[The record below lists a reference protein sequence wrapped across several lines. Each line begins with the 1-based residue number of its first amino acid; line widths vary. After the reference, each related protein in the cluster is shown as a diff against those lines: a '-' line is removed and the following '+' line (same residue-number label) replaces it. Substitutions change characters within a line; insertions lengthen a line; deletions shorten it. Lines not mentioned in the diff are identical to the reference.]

1 MTWPWIVQMYI
12 PDDDF
17 KGDDNNNSDDSD
29 DDSDNVKSGQSSH
42 CRGTSWEA
50 LVLVW
55 PRCRPSRAGQT
66 GFPINS
72 SLPRF
77 YSFLHHNAKLAH
89 AISDIFYVIQEL
101 LWALQG
107 QVLSLPTFLLNV
119 ICQNI
124 GSFKLVISGQDEY
137 IRDWWSVVID
147 TGLFV
152 LQLKAR
158 YLNLIYLMEC
168 WKWIQ

>member
-1 MTWPWIVQMYI
+1 MEINDFFRVHNLSISKYCIVPGDMFMGKYCTKYI

-42 CRGTSWEA
+42 CPRTSWEA
-50 LVLVW
+50 LALVW

-89 AISDIFYVIQEL
+89 ATSDIFYVIQEL
-101 LWALQG
+101 L
-107 QVLSLPTFLLNV
+107 
-119 ICQNI
+119 
-124 GSFKLVISGQDEY
+124 
-137 IRDWWSVVID
+137 
-147 TGLFV
+147 
-152 LQLKAR
+152 
-158 YLNLIYLMEC
+158 
-168 WKWIQ
+168 

>member
-1 MTWPWIVQMYI
+1 MEINDFFRVHNLSISKYCIVPGDMFMSKYCTKYI

-17 KGDDNNNSDDSD
+17 KGDDNYNSDDSD

-50 LVLVW
+50 LALVW

-77 YSFLHHNAKLAH
+77 YSFLHHIAKLAH
-89 AISDIFYVIQEL
+89 ATSDIFYVIQEL
-101 LWALQG
+101 L
-107 QVLSLPTFLLNV
+107 
-119 ICQNI
+119 
-124 GSFKLVISGQDEY
+124 
-137 IRDWWSVVID
+137 
-147 TGLFV
+147 
-152 LQLKAR
+152 
-158 YLNLIYLMEC
+158 
-168 WKWIQ
+168 